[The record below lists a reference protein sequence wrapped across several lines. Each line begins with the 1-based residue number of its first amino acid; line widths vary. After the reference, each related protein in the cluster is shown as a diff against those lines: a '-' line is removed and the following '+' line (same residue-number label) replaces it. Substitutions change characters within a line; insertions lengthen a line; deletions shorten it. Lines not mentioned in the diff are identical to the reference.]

1 MINLYFFCS
10 EIQQSEKITLKT
22 ALISNFDEPVPQ
34 IAVQIAALIAKI
46 ARYNQFTKPYD
57 RFDTIRK
64 LSLGLTVQKIGLK

>member
-1 MINLYFFCS
+1 MNCNKVLLTNVFLICS

-46 ARYNQFTKPYD
+46 ARYDQFTKLYD
-57 RFDTIRK
+57 CFDTRCK
-64 LSLGLTVQKIGLK
+64 